1 MRASVNHLLNH
12 KKKLASGYLLNHN
25 KCTDRQTG
33 ASDMTTKTTA
43 QLEQE
48 FDALIRSRH
57 QVQDVFMSADRCS
70 VIVTAESRRV
80 LDRVAFDFCRVGM
93 SIAEMMPPSPYVDAH
108 TLRLVRRA
116 A

>member
-1 MRASVNHLLNH
+1 
-12 KKKLASGYLLNHN
+12 
-25 KCTDRQTG
+25 
-33 ASDMTTKTTA
+33 MTTKTTA

-48 FDALIRSRH
+48 FGALIRSRH

-70 VIVTAESRRV
+70 VIVTAKSKRV
-80 LDRVAFDFCRVGM
+80 LESVASDFCRVGM
-93 SIAEMMPPSPYVDAH
+93 SIAEMMAPSPYVDAH